1 MAFFLISALSSKDF
15 FIRQCVYNP
24 DGLICIRNKKPSR
37 RKVFCYLGLF
47 FCHTGI
53 EFVKQQCAD
62 DTDYGKD
69 EVYNDCASA
78 CVSDGKKFTFK
89 RREKGGGHNDAD
101 DRMEHDGV
109 MMLEHV
115 IDAADEK
122 DKGDNC
128 ADGNRNQNREIKVS
142 DSLNEGLVKTERH

>member
-1 MAFFLISALSSKDF
+1 M
-15 FIRQCVYNP
+15 
-24 DGLICIRNKKPSR
+24 
-37 RKVFCYLGLF
+37 GLF

-115 IDAADEK
+115 IDAADK
-122 DKGDNC
+122 
-128 ADGNRNQNREIKVS
+128 RIKVTTAPMAT
-142 DSLNEGLVKTERH
+142 GIRTEKSRFPIPSTKGW